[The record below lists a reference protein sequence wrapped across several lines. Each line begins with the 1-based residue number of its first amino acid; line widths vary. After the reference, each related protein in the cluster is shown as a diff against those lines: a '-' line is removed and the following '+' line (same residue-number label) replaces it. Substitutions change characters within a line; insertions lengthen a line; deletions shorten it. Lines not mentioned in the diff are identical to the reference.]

1 MIRAVIFD
9 LDNTLTDFMQMKRR
23 SIEAAVDSMIDVGL
37 KMIKEEAVQKIY
49 DVYEKEGI
57 EYQNVFD
64 RFLLEELGE
73 IDYKIFAAG
82 IVGYRKAREA
92 ALVLYPHTNETLI
105 ILMKMGIRLAIL
117 SDAPRLQAW
126 LRLCYL
132 KLHHLFDVVITYEDT
147 MVRKPHP
154 APFRLT
160 IERLRIR
167 PEEAIMV
174 GDWEAR
180 DVKGAKELGIVTV
193 FARYGNIFSESG
205 IEADYTI
212 DDIIEIVDIINEINR
227 PKLQAR
233 RKVFQ

>member
-1 MIRAVIFD
+1 MIKAVIFD

-23 SIEAAVDSMIDVGL
+23 SIEAAVDSMIDAGL
-37 KMIKEEAVQKIY
+37 KMTRDEAVQKIY

-64 RFLLEELGE
+64 RFLLNELGE

-82 IVGYRKAREA
+82 IDGYRKAREA
-92 ALVLYPHTNETLI
+92 ALVLYPHTNEALI
-105 ILMKMGIRLAIL
+105 RLVKMGIRLAIL
-117 SDAPRLQAW
+117 SDAPRLQVW

-154 APFRLT
+154 APFNLT
-160 IERLRIR
+160 IEKLGII
-167 PEEAIMV
+167 PGEAIMV

-180 DVKGAKELGIVTV
+180 DIKGAKELGIITV
-193 FARYGNIFSESG
+193 FARYGNIFGEHG
-205 IEADYTI
+205 NEADYTI
-212 DDIIEIVDIINEINR
+212 DDIIAIIDIIN
-227 PKLQAR
+227 KLNQT
-233 RKVFQ
+233 